1 MSEEVKFTKEELD
14 NLNSFQSRY
23 SEVKDQFGG
32 ICLSKISLRKQIEEL
47 DNLEVKLSNDFS
59 KIQEEEKTFLDEL
72 NKKYGEGSLNP
83 KTGVFTP
90 AEENKS

>member
-72 NKKYGEGSLNP
+72 NKKYGEGSLDP
-83 KTGVFTP
+83 KTGIFTP